1 LANTFANITTRSSSS
16 PAAASSAASARRTT
30 SWRSNRSYA
39 RRAFGY
45 FVFPSIDWEPKG
57 PRLARLVE
65 NVGLRPPTV
74 LFIDDNPSDRAEAM
88 AAVPGLRVADVS
100 YIAEMLADPLLRGKD
115 DAELQR
121 LKQYKLLERR
131 KRDERAASGANG
143 DFLRASDIRVEY
155 YVAKHIDRAIEL
167 ISRTNHLNYTERRLP
182 DDPAE
187 ARTALLEQL
196 QDYIHQAAVVRLSTA
211 LAITGFAGFTCALLA
226 WEAIGSCIFGSRR
239 QSSGGRHRTSRRKL
253 NQGLPLRLA

>member
-1 LANTFANITTRSSSS
+1 
-16 PAAASSAASARRTT
+16 
-30 SWRSNRSYA
+30 
-39 RRAFGY
+39 
-45 FVFPSIDWEPKG
+45 
-57 PRLARLVE
+57 
-65 NVGLRPPTV
+65 LRPPTV

-167 ISRTNHLNYTERRLP
+167 VSRTNQLNYTKRRLL

-187 ARTALLEQL
+187 ARTALLEQS
-196 QDYIHQAAVVRLSTA
+196 QDYIHQAHWSGYRPRWRLRA
-211 LAITGFAGFTCALLA
+211 LWVLLA
-226 WEAIGSCIFGSRR
+226 HCWPGGDRIVYSRLASAIIGWAA
-239 QSSGGRHRTSRRKL
+239 QDVAKKL
-253 NQGLPLRLA
+253 NHHLPLRLA